1 MTTKTHKIASQ
12 ALAGDRE
19 SVTILYG
26 AAGTGKTFGAVK
38 AGLEWMGGLKTNR
51 GKGKKHMIIVRP
63 NESFAKD
70 IGFLKGGEAEKMAP
84 WMAPIR
90 DNLMELGVDKVD
102 IDAAFAN
109 GAIEVVPFAYI
120 QGRTFHNSFIIMD
133 ECQNATFP
141 QLIMTFTRVGR
152 YSKLVYCGDV
162 KQTSPLFRNSGFK
175 NFIDACE
182 PYDVGMV
189 EFTKEDNMRSGVS
202 KLGLEIQEDWEAK
215 HTC

>member
-1 MTTKTHKIASQ
+1 MTKTHEIANQ
-12 ALAGDRE
+12 ALSGDRE

-26 AAGTGKTFGAVK
+26 AAGTGKTFAAVK
-38 AGLEWMGGLKTNR
+38 AGLDWMDGLKTTKR
-51 GKGKKHMIIVRP
+51 SGKKRMVVVRP

-70 IGFLKGGEAEKMAP
+70 IGFLKGGEDEKMAP

-90 DNLMELGVDKVD
+90 DNLSELGVAKEN

-109 GAIEVVPFAYI
+109 GVIEVVPFAFI
-120 QGRTFHNSFIIMD
+120 QGRTFHDAFVIMD

-141 QLIMTFTRVGR
+141 QLIMTFTRMGR

-175 NFIDACE
+175 EFIDACK
-182 PYDVGMV
+182 PHDPVGMV

-202 KLGLEIQEDWEAK
+202 KLGLEIQEEWEANQA
-215 HTC
+215 